1 MIDPA
6 LFQSRIL
13 IVDDE
18 VNNIFA
24 LKSFLERIGFSNV
37 MGLSDSSR
45 VFDEVEQRVP
55 DLIILDLHMPNIDG
69 FGVLEH
75 LRPWI
80 KSEISLPILVL
91 TADATSKTR
100 RRALMAGASDIQQKP
115 FDPAELS
122 MRIRNLLETHL
133 LKIRVREQ
141 NELLAQ
147 QVVERT
153 HELEI
158 ALDQLKRAQDQ
169 MLQQERLSAF
179 TEMAGGVVH
188 DFNNTLMS
196 IIGYSDLILQN
207 PELLNDQGITL
218 EYIGIMNTA
227 GRDASLI
234 LRRLRDFYRPRDET
248 DPMERVDLNKIV
260 EEVVPLTQP
269 KWKDQALLDGRTIN
283 VCLDLEHIPF
293 LTSNASEFREM
304 FTNLIFNAVDA
315 MPGGGEITLRTRD
328 MQSMALLEVS
338 DSGIGMDEET
348 RRRCLEPFF
357 TTKGEKGTGL
367 GLAMVFGIVKRHE
380 GTVEIESAPGRGTTI
395 RIQLPVTE
403 SRAQDLQGSEMLDRS
418 LRVLVVDDE
427 VISRDI
433 VEKYLTADGHQVVTA
448 GNAVDAVS
456 RFKAEPFDL
465 VVTDYAMPRM
475 SGMDLAVVV
484 RALAPEQKIILLT
497 GFNIGTIPILQRDKV
512 NSIVPK
518 PVGHSELRRALQALF
533 AQNDSVVREV
543 REPVAA

>member
-6 LFQSRIL
+6 LSQSRIL

-18 VNNIFA
+18 VNTIFA

-37 MGLSDSSR
+37 AGLSDSTR
-45 VFDEVEQRVP
+45 VFDEVEQCVP
-55 DLIILDLHMPNIDG
+55 DLIILDLNMPNIDG
-69 FGVLEH
+69 FSILEH
-75 LRPWI
+75 LRPRI
-80 KSEISLPILVL
+80 KSETSLPILVL
-91 TADATSKTR
+91 TADATSKTI
-100 RRALMAGASDIQQKP
+100 RRALMAGAADIQHKP

-133 LKIRVREQ
+133 LKIKVREQ
-141 NELLAQ
+141 NDLLSQ

-153 HELEI
+153 QELEI
-158 ALDQLKRAQDQ
+158 ALDQLKRTQDQ

-207 PELLNDQGITL
+207 PELLNDQKVSL

-248 DPMERVDLNKIV
+248 DPMERVDLNKII

-269 KWKDQALLDGRTIN
+269 KWKDQALTDGRTIN
-283 VCLDLEHIPF
+283 VCLDLEHLPL
-293 LTSNASEFREM
+293 LTSNATELREM
-304 FTNLIFNAVDA
+304 FINLIFNAVDA
-315 MPGGGEITLRTRD
+315 MPGGGEIILRTRN
-328 MQSMALLEVS
+328 MQAMALMEVS
-338 DSGIGMDEET
+338 DSGTGMDEET

-380 GTVEIESAPGRGTTI
+380 GTVEIESAPGCGTTI
-395 RIQLPVTE
+395 RIQLPITE
-403 SRAQDLQGSEMLDRS
+403 SKAQHLQGSEILDRS

-433 VEKYLTADGHQVVTA
+433 VEKYLVADGHQVVTA
-448 GNAVDAVS
+448 DNAFDAVS

-465 VVTDYAMPRM
+465 VITDYAMPRM
-475 SGMDLAVVV
+475 SGVDLAVVV
-484 RALAPEQKIILLT
+484 RALSPQQKIIMLT
-497 GFNIGTIPILQRDKV
+497 GFNIGIIPILQRDNV
-512 NSIVPK
+512 SSIIPK

-533 AQNDSVVREV
+533 TQKDSAVRV
-543 REPVAA
+543 AGEPVAA